1 MTSPGQHAPGSL
13 DAASARTL
21 VAGDLE
27 SVFLPAFGMLG
38 ISLRH
43 RGSEL
48 LRRIDDLAS
57 AAARGSSAGIPLL
70 HPWANRLAS
79 ARYRVAGREIALDPR
94 SPLLHLDEHGL
105 PMHGVPWSK
114 LEWEVVDSARDR
126 LVARLDW
133 DRDELLAVFPFPHR
147 LEIAA
152 TLGPGDL
159 TLETTLAAGLAGPV
173 PVSFGFHPY
182 FGIPGLARAE
192 WRLAG
197 PGMRRLVLDGRGIP
211 IGKEEPFAAFD
222 APLGGRDLDDGF
234 ALPGERGSF
243 TLDGAGRRI
252 SVDFLEG
259 FRYAQLF
266 APLGRDFV
274 ALEPMTAP
282 ANALVSGH
290 GLRLVQPGGSFRA
303 TFRIRIEDADRG
315 RR

>member
-1 MTSPGQHAPGSL
+1 MTNPGQRAPGSF
-13 DAASARTL
+13 DASSARTL
-21 VAGDLE
+21 VAGDFE
-27 SVFLPAFGMLG
+27 SVFLPAHGMLG
-38 ISLRH
+38 VSLRH
-43 RGSEL
+43 RGAEL
-48 LRRIDDLAS
+48 LRRVEDLAS
-57 AAARGSSAGIPLL
+57 AASRGSSAGIPLL

-79 ARYRVAGREIALDPR
+79 ARYRAAGRDVSLDPR

-105 PMHGVPWSK
+105 PMHGVPWSR
-114 LEWEVVDSARDR
+114 LEWEVVDSTRER

-133 DRDELLAVFPFPHR
+133 DREELLAIFPFPHR
-147 LEIAA
+147 LELAA
-152 TLGPGDL
+152 ILGAAGL
-159 TLETTLAAGLAGPV
+159 TLETTLAAGAAGPV

-182 FGIPGLARAE
+182 FGIPGLARAG

-197 PGMRRLVLDGRGIP
+197 PEMQRIVLDGRGIP
-211 IGKEEPFAAFD
+211 IGKEEHFAAFD

-243 TLDGAGRRI
+243 TLTGGGRRI

-282 ANALVSGH
+282 ANALVSGR
-290 GLRLVQPGGSFRA
+290 GLRLVEPGESFRA
-303 TFRIRIEDADRG
+303 TFRIRVEETG
-315 RR
+315 

>member
-1 MTSPGQHAPGSL
+1 MTNPGQSAPGSL
-13 DAASARTL
+13 DASSARTL
-21 VAGDLE
+21 AAGDLE
-27 SVFLPAFGMLG
+27 SVFLPAYGMLG
-38 ISLRH
+38 VSLRH
-43 RGSEL
+43 RGAEL

-57 AAARGSSAGIPLL
+57 AARRGSSAGIALL

-79 ARYRVAGREIALDPR
+79 ARYRAAGRDVALDPR

-114 LEWEVVDSARDR
+114 LEWEVVDSGRDR
-126 LVARLDW
+126 LLARLDW

-147 LEIAA
+147 LEIVA
-152 TLGPGDL
+152 TLGPREL
-159 TLETTLAAGLAGPV
+159 TLETVLAAGAAGPV

-182 FGIPGLARAE
+182 FGVPGLARAE
-192 WRLAG
+192 WRLSG
-197 PGMRRLVLDGRGIP
+197 PAMRRIVLDGRGIP

-243 TLDGAGRRI
+243 TLAGAGRRI

-259 FRYAQLF
+259 FRCAQLY

-290 GLRLVQPGGSFRA
+290 ELRLVEPGGSFRA
-303 TFRIRIEDADRG
+303 TFRIRVDEAG
-315 RR
+315 

>member
-1 MTSPGQHAPGSL
+1 MTNPGRDAPGSL
-13 DAASARTL
+13 DALSARTL
-21 VAGDLE
+21 AAGDLE
-27 SVFLPAFGMLG
+27 SDFLPARGMLG

-43 RGSEL
+43 RGAEL
-48 LRRIDDLAS
+48 LRRVDDLAC
-57 AAARGSSAGIPLL
+57 AAARGSSAGISLL

-79 ARYRVAGREIALDPR
+79 ARYRAAGRDVSLDPR

-114 LEWEVVDSARDR
+114 LAWEVVETRRER
-126 LVARLDW
+126 LVTRLDW
-133 DRDELLAVFPFPHR
+133 DRAELLAVFPFPHR

-152 TLGPGDL
+152 TLGPGGL
-159 TLETTLAAGLAGPV
+159 TMETTLAAGAAGPV
-173 PVSFGFHPY
+173 PVSFGYHPY

-197 PGMRRLVLDGRGIP
+197 PAMRRIVLDGRGIP

-222 APLGGRDLDDGF
+222 ALLGGRDLDDGF

-243 TLDGAGRRI
+243 TLAGAGRCI

-259 FRYAQLF
+259 FRCAQLY

-282 ANALVSGH
+282 ANALVSGR
-290 GLRLVQPGGSFRA
+290 GLQLVEPGGTFRA
-303 TFRIRIEDADRG
+303 TFRIRIDGTR
-315 RR
+315 